1 MTDSSLFSL
10 PPCNLCSPSS
20 KTVHLWRS
28 NLDVPIERVRE
39 LATILSDDERARAE
53 RFYFELH
60 RNRFIVSRG
69 GLRTILGRYLNLKPD
84 RVQFEYSSRGKPKLA
99 ESGGAEKLQFNVSH
113 SQDLAL
119 YGFSCDRAIGVD
131 LEYLRRF
138 DDAQNIARRFFSA
151 QESAIIDSLP
161 EEEKIAAFF
170 RGWTGKEAYLKAT
183 GEGLAG
189 SLDAVEVSLVPSE
202 PVRLLAL
209 NGDSQAAARWHLHSF
224 IPAVDYIATVAIEG
238 HLQFTINN
246 YQFILDC

>member
-138 DDAQNIARRFFSA
+138 DDAQNIARRFFRHKNR
-151 QESAIIDSLP
+151 QLLTLYQR
-161 EEEKIAAFF
+161 K
-170 RGWTGKEAYLKAT
+170 K
-183 GEGLAG
+183 
-189 SLDAVEVSLVPSE
+189 
-202 PVRLLAL
+202 RL
-209 NGDSQAAARWHLHSF
+209 QHSF
-224 IPAVDYIATVAIEG
+224 EVGRARKRI
-238 HLQFTINN
+238 
-246 YQFILDC
+246 

>member
-1 MTDSSLFSL
+1 VNDSNFQL
-10 PPCNLCSPSS
+10 PPSNLCSPSYNE
-20 KTVHLWRS
+20 VHLWLA

-39 LATILSDDERARAE
+39 LATILSPDERARAE

-69 GLRTILGRYLNLKPD
+69 GLRTILGRYLNIKPD
-84 RVQFEYSSRGKPKLA
+84 RVEFEYSSRGKPKLA
-99 ESGGAEKLQFNVSH
+99 DSCGAEQLRFNVSH

-131 LEYLRRF
+131 LEYLRAI
-138 DDAQNIARRFFSA
+138 DDVQKIAQRFFST

-161 EEEKIAAFF
+161 EDERIAAFF
-170 RGWTGKEAYLKAT
+170 RGWTAKEAYLKAT
-183 GEGLAG
+183 GDGLAG
-189 SLDAVEVSLVPSE
+189 SLEAPEVSLEPGE

-209 NGDSQAAARWHLHSF
+209 DGDSQAAARWHLHSF

-238 HLQFTINN
+238 DLNLKISN
-246 YQFILDC
+246 YQSIL